1 MFWKQSY
8 KYESVYG
15 KTVKTL
21 FKGNTQKA
29 LKY

>member
-15 KTVKTL
+15 KTVKNI
-21 FKGNTQKA
+21 FKGIIQKA
-29 LKY
+29 LKC